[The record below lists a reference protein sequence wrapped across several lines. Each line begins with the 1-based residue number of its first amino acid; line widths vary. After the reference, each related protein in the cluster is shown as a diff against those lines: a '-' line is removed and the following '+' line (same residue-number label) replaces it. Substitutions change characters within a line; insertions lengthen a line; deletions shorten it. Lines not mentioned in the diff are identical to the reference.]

1 MTNTANYRVCILV
14 EEEGGD
20 WGEDPNWGWHEVSRQ
35 PLTTLANHADVRRY
49 VASLR
54 ETSTAWFSKRARAAL
69 RMTCYMCGGPT
80 SVSGQPCGEC

>member
-1 MTNTANYRVCILV
+1 MKNTANYRVCILV

-35 PLTTLANHADVRRY
+35 PLTTLANHADVQRY

-54 ETSTAWFSKRARAAL
+54 DASAAGFSKRAAAG
-69 RMTCYMCGGPT
+69 MTCYLCGGPT
-80 SVSGQPCGEC
+80 SVGGAPCGEC